1 MSEREPILHSRRR
14 FLAGTAIAAVG
25 VAFPLIAYT
34 HLEERDT
41 LSAVKNSTPSP
52 GSSPVQLN
60 AWVVIQPDNSVV
72 LKIPQ
77 AEIGQG
83 TFTAL
88 SQILAD
94 ELDVNWD
101 DIRPEF
107 YDPGYNLAHDN
118 VYVWTATLGSKAMTD
133 LFMPARIAAATIRT
147 LLEQAAAQALGVPI
161 QELSTRTGVVHHIP
175 SGRQLRYAELA
186 ETAAQIPTPAP
197 ERVQLKQTN
206 FNFIGKSMKRLDL
219 PGKTDGSLVYGIDM
233 RLPGM
238 KYAAVRQCPVPHGR
252 LKSYDAAAI
261 TQRPGI
267 VAVVPICGGIS
278 GINDAT
284 PGWGIDYGMDDAVA
298 VIADDW
304 WTARTALDALPIVWS
319 ETRDAALSS
328 QSLEHEFLHA
338 LTHWPNDLKSFRND
352 GDALAAITES
362 AQTLEREFWV
372 PYTEHACME
381 PLNATACVD
390 DEKFEVWT
398 GTQFADEALRVAAHY
413 AGLAPEKGKFHLLPA
428 GGGFGR
434 RINSDFVAQ
443 AVQIAKAIKGV
454 PIKLT
459 WSREEMIQHS
469 FYPPL
474 TVTRLRAGIDRS
486 GKIVGW
492 ASKSV
497 GGTTTDQTYGETR
510 IPQVIPNVLV
520 EYQLRET
527 PLRFGW
533 KRGVGFAQHTWMNQ
547 CFIDELAELA
557 GRDPLEYQLSM
568 LRSED
573 IPADLEKRELQVERV
588 DKQRRVLEELGR
600 IAQWDQK
607 PGPGRGKG
615 LAVHDLSYWPEY
627 RSTGAA
633 AIAEVTLSRGELK
646 IDRVV
651 AMLDCG
657 RIINPDNAR
666 AQIEGGIAFGLTDA
680 LYSEITLA
688 QGRVTQSNFHDYPI
702 LRMNEMPR
710 IEVHFIDSD
719 RAPEGLG
726 EYGVPMAIAAL
737 VNAIRNAGGPRL
749 YRLPLAPQLAN
760 LRNATA
766 TGSTGTSASC

>member
-1 MSEREPILHSRRR
+1 MMSEREPILHSRRR
-14 FLAGTAIAAVG
+14 FLAGTAVAAVG
-25 VAFPLIAYT
+25 VAFPLIAYPRT
-34 HLEERDT
+34 EERDN
-41 LSAVKNSTPSP
+41 LSAKPSSTPAP

-101 DIRPEF
+101 DIRPVF

-133 LFMPARIAAATIRT
+133 LFMPARLAAATIRT
-147 LLEQAAAQALGVPI
+147 LLEQAAAQAFSVPV
-161 QELSTRTGVVHHIP
+161 QDVSTRAGAVHHTH
-175 SGRQLRYAELA
+175 SGRQLRYADLA
-186 ETAAQIPTPAP
+186 RVAAQLPAP
-197 ERVQLKQTN
+197 APDNVQLKQTH
-206 FNFIGKSMKRLDL
+206 FNFIGKSMKRLEL
-219 PGKTDGSLVYGIDM
+219 PGKIDGSLVYGIDM

-238 KYAAVRQCPVPHGR
+238 KYAAVRQCPTPHGH

-261 TQRPGI
+261 AGRPGI
-267 VAVVPICGGIS
+267 IAVVPIRGGNS
-278 GINDAT
+278 GLNDAT
-284 PGWGIDYGMDDAVA
+284 PGWGVDYGMDDAVA

-304 WTARTALDALPIVWS
+304 WTAKTALDALPVAWN
-319 ETRDAALSS
+319 EPKADADNS
-328 QSLEHEFLHA
+328 QSLEHEFLQA
-338 LTHWPNDLKSFRND
+338 LAHWPNDLKPFRND

-372 PYTEHACME
+372 PYSEQACME
-381 PLNATACVD
+381 PLNATARVD
-390 DEKFEVWT
+390 GDTFEVWT
-398 GTQFADEALRVAAHY
+398 GTQFADEALRIAAHY
-413 AGLAPEKGKFHLLPA
+413 ADLPLERGKLHLLPA

-443 AVQIAKAIKGV
+443 AVQIAKAAKGL
-454 PIKLT
+454 PIKLV
-459 WSREEMIQHS
+459 WSREEMFQHG

-474 TVTRLRAGIDRS
+474 TVTRLRAGIDAS
-486 GKIVGW
+486 GKILGW
-492 ASKSV
+492 ASKSLS
-497 GGTTTDQTYGETR
+497 GTTTDQTYGETR
-510 IPQVIPNVLV
+510 VPQVIPNVLV

-568 LRSED
+568 LRSQD
-573 IPADLEKRELQVERV
+573 IPADFEKRELQVERV
-588 DKQRRVLEELGR
+588 DKQRRVLEALGR
-600 IAQWDQK
+600 IAHWDQK
-607 PGPGRGKG
+607 LGPGRGKG

-627 RSTGAA
+627 SSTAAA
-633 AIAEVTLSRGELK
+633 AIAEVTLQQGELK

-651 AMLDCG
+651 AVLDCG
-657 RIINPDNAR
+657 RVINPDNAR

-688 QGRVTQSNFHDYPI
+688 QGRVAQSNFHDYPL
-702 LRMNEMPR
+702 LRMHEMPR
-710 IEVHFIDSD
+710 VEVHFIESD
-719 RAPEGLG
+719 RPPEGLG

-766 TGSTGTSASC
+766 TTPPSASA